1 MFKDMHYLPDPQ
13 GVCPAGLHWA
23 TIKSVTPLGN
33 KVTRYGP
40 KTDVV
45 RFDLRLNVDGKE
57 YKIAPDFPLSVHVE
71 SNFRKLLIAARIDP
85 DNPPKDGFDL
95 NDLVSRV
102 FHGRV
107 YHKGSGNAVHAG
119 IVPLPP
125 PLNACPCGKATL
137 AGKDYCGG
145 NCSWS
150 IERTKPIS
158 PECII
163 CAEGDCTNMATDGS
177 YCYRHCGGAQ

>member
-33 KVTRYGP
+33 IVTRYGP

-71 SNFRKLLIAARIDP
+71 SNFRKLLIAVFFV
-85 DNPPKDGFDL
+85 NL
-95 NDLVSRV
+95 SRRLRQPYALTLSTLW
-102 FHGRV
+102 GQIV
-107 YHKGSGNAVHAG
+107 YWYKNV
-119 IVPLPP
+119 VR
-125 PLNACPCGKATL
+125 C
-137 AGKDYCGG
+137 
-145 NCSWS
+145 
-150 IERTKPIS
+150 
-158 PECII
+158 
-163 CAEGDCTNMATDGS
+163 
-177 YCYRHCGGAQ
+177 